1 MTLNQSKN
9 FFNIVLYNPEIP
21 QNSGNIA
28 RMCVAND
35 LHLHFIE
42 PLGFEINDKYLKRSA
57 MDYWEDLKFTIH
69 ENWEEF
75 LSKEGFPSL
84 DNNNH
89 EASKQCKNIKGNSI
103 YFLSSK
109 VKKSFWD
116 ISYKTGD
123 YLVFGSEGSGLPKT
137 FNTIYAENFLTVP
150 MSSGKARCLNLAST
164 TQTVYYEAYRQTHL
178 VTD

>member
-1 MTLNQSKN
+1 MTSNQSKN
-9 FFNIVLYNPEIP
+9 FFNIVLFNPEIP

-57 MDYWEDLKFTIH
+57 MDYWEDLQYTVHK
-69 ENWEEF
+69 NWEEF
-75 LSKEGFPSL
+75 LAKQGFPVNKCVNKEG
-84 DNNNH
+84 NN
-89 EASKQCKNIKGNSI
+89 I

-109 VKKSFWD
+109 VEKSFWN

-123 YLVFGSEGSGLPKT
+123 YLVFGSEGSGLPKS
-137 FNTIYAENFLTVP
+137 FNSIYQENFLTVP

-164 TQTVYYEAYRQTHL
+164 TQTVYYEAYRQTS
-178 VTD
+178 TQ

>member
-1 MTLNQSKN
+1 MTTNQSKN

-57 MDYWEDLKFTIH
+57 MDYWKDLKYSVH
-69 ENWEEF
+69 KNWEEF
-75 LSKEGFPSL
+75 LNTETFPPL
-84 DNNNH
+84 GDNNLKS
-89 EASKQCKNIKGNSI
+89 ADKYKNEKANTI

-109 VKKSFWD
+109 VKKCFWD
-116 ISYKTGD
+116 QNYKTGD
-123 YLVFGSEGSGLPKT
+123 YLVFGSEGSGLPKS
-137 FNTIYAENFLTVP
+137 FNSIYAENFITVP
-150 MSSGKARCLNLAST
+150 MSSSKTRCLNLAST
-164 TQTVYYEAYRQTHL
+164 CQTVYYEAYRQSSL
-178 VTD
+178 